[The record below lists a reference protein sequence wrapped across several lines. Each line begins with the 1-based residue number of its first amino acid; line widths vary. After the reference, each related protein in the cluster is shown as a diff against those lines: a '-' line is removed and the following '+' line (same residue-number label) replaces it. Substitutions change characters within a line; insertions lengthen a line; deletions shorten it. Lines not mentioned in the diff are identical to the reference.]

1 MVYFHMPEYHK
12 VEKISVSK
20 LIELIYKID
29 LSICPKC
36 SIGIMKTVKTKLRRS
51 AA

>member
-1 MVYFHMPEYHK
+1 MPEYHK
-12 VEKISVSK
+12 VEKISVLK

-36 SIGIMKTVKTKLRRS
+36 KTGIMKTVKTKLRRS